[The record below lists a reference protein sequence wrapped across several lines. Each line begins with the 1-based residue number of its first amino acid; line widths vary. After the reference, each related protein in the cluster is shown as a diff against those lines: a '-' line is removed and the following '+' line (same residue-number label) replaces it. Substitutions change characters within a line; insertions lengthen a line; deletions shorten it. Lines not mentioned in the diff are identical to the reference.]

1 MALVWI
7 CYGFGKD
14 LVWIWYGL
22 VWILGLHPSPHSPL
36 AHRPAF
42 ACCARPGIEPGLTSR
57 LRVQIRIVPPAE
69 TEKTRDK
76 CADPPGA
83 KTASPKSKV
92 RARRRGTLF
101 KLI

>member
-1 MALVWI
+1 M
-7 CYGFGKD
+7 D
-14 LVWIWYGL
+14 LVRIGMDSTSQ
-22 VWILGLHPSPHSPL
+22 PSPAVRARELNPG
-36 AHRPAF
+36 
-42 ACCARPGIEPGLTSR
+42 CCARPGIEPGLTSR

-101 KLI
+101 